1 MTCWPR
7 TSASGTCIR
16 EGGRLDPR
24 VSWPFVAEIG
34 TERRRMA
41 TDTILKAAAI
51 ITMDEAIPR
60 ARALAF
66 DSTSGRITAI
76 GSPAEVQAAAPGVSV
91 TDLGDIVLMPGFVE
105 PHSHPLL
112 SGMATQEPAYWVS
125 PNVGVSSWDDVL
137 AIFAKA
143 HKDNPPDRI
152 LVFNGVDRLLQQA
165 PIPTRAVLDP
175 IFGARPVVVVDNS
188 GHAVYFNSATIKVL
202 GWTDGKPPADP
213 VGGSFGRAPDG
224 TSDGTAYES
233 GALMK
238 IIGAVMPKAIP
249 HPLHSGALFYKLM
262 AQCGITATS
271 EHTYNSSQ
279 LPAYT
284 ALASVPDCPLR
295 LHLYHMSIET
305 DAAADVT
312 CPKPD
317 LVRKVGIKLWADGSP
332 WIGNVAI
339 SFEYLDNPTTRT
351 AQIELGP
358 RGEAEMN
365 YTRAQLDA
373 VLDQLV
379 PTGYQMAFH
388 CNGDVGFDVVL
399 DAYARALAKFNLL
412 GSDHRWRVE
421 HLGAARRDQF
431 ERAAALGVTCS
442 LSPFQYI
449 YWGDLLDG
457 VMFDPEYGAQ
467 WQRIRDA
474 FEAGV
479 TPSYHNDGSVCP
491 PHQLLNVQH
500 TVMRTTMSGKVH
512 GANQAVALDDALK
525 AITING
531 AYQLKRDHEIGSLAV
546 GKYADLVE
554 LSADIYAVPV
564 DQIVEKV
571 KVLGT
576 WLGGRRIDIDKFVDE
591 VKGIDPSEHQHL
603 AQQAGKRECC

>member
-1 MTCWPR
+1 
-7 TSASGTCIR
+7 
-16 EGGRLDPR
+16 
-24 VSWPFVAEIG
+24 
-34 TERRRMA
+34 MA
-41 TDTILKAAAI
+41 TDLILAASTI
-51 ITMDEAIPR
+51 ITMDNATPR
-60 ARALAF
+60 ARALAI
-66 DSTSGRITAI
+66 DTGTGRITAI
-76 GSPAEVQAAAPGVSV
+76 GSLAEVQAAAPGVAV
-91 TDLGDIVLMPGFVE
+91 TDLGGTVLMPGFVE

-112 SGMATQEPAYWVS
+112 SGMATQKPAYWVS
-125 PNVGVSSWDDVL
+125 PNVGVATWDDVK

-143 HKDNPPDRI
+143 DKENPAGQI

-165 PIPTRAVLDP
+165 PLPTRSVLDE
-175 IFGARPVVVVDNS
+175 IFPARPVVVVDNS
-188 GHAVYFNSATIKVL
+188 GHAVYFNSATITEL
-202 GWTDGKPPADP
+202 GWEGGKPPADP
-213 VGGSFGRAPDG
+213 VGGSFGRAADG
-224 TSDGTAYES
+224 TSDGVAYES
-233 GALMK
+233 GALMQ
-238 IIGAVMPKAIP
+238 IVAAVMPKAIP
-249 HPLHSGALFYKLM
+249 HPLHSGALFYQLM
-262 AQCGITATS
+262 ARCGITATS
-271 EHTYNSSQ
+271 EHTYNSRQ
-279 LPAYT
+279 YQAYA

-295 LHLYHMSIET
+295 LHVYHMSIEP
-305 DAAADVT
+305 DAAADVVF
-312 CPKPD
+312 PD
-317 LVRKVGIKLWADGSP
+317 PEMVRKTGIKLWADGSP

-351 AQIELGP
+351 AQMELGP
-358 RGEAEMN
+358 RGEGQMN

-373 VLDQLV
+373 ILDELV
-379 PTGYQMAFH
+379 PTGYQIAFH

-457 VMFDPEYGAQ
+457 VMFDPAYGAQ

-500 TVMRTTMSGKVH
+500 TVMRTTINGNVH
-512 GANQAVALDDALK
+512 GADQAVTLDQALR

-531 AYQLKRDHEIGSLAV
+531 AYQLRRDHEIGSLAV

-554 LSADIYAVPV
+554 LSADIHTVPV
-564 DQIVEKV
+564 DKIVEEV
-571 KVLGT
+571 TVLGT
-576 WLGGRRIDIDKFVDE
+576 WLGGRKIDLDTFVDQ
-591 VKGIDPSEHQHL
+591 VAGIDPTEHHALTGQV
-603 AQQAGKRECC
+603 AERKCC

>member
-1 MTCWPR
+1 
-7 TSASGTCIR
+7 
-16 EGGRLDPR
+16 
-24 VSWPFVAEIG
+24 
-34 TERRRMA
+34 MA
-41 TDTILKAAAI
+41 TDTILRAAAI
-51 ITMDEAIPR
+51 ITMEEAKPR

-66 DSTSGRITAI
+66 DSGTGRITAI
-76 GSPAEVQAAAPGVSV
+76 GSLAEVQAVAPGVPV
-91 TDLGDIVLMPGFVE
+91 TDMGATVLMPGFVE

-125 PNVGVSSWDDVL
+125 PNVGVNTWDEVK

-143 HKDNPPDRI
+143 DKDAPADQP

-165 PIPTRAVLDP
+165 PMPTRSVLDGLFP
-175 IFGARPVVVVDNS
+175 SRPVVVIDNS
-188 GHAVYFNSATIKVL
+188 GHAVYFNSATVKLL
-202 GWTDGKPPADP
+202 GWADGKAPADP
-213 VGGSFGRAPDG
+213 VGGSFGREGDG
-224 TSDGTAYES
+224 VTSNGTAFES
-233 GALMK
+233 GAVMMVA
-238 IIGAVMPKAIP
+238 GAVLPKAIP

-262 AQCGITATS
+262 AQCGVTSTS
-271 EHTYNSSQ
+271 EHTYNSGQ
-279 LPAYT
+279 YQAYA
-284 ALASVPDCPLR
+284 ALASVPGCPLR
-295 LHLYHMSIET
+295 LHLYHMSIEA

-312 CPKPD
+312 FRNPE
-317 LVRKVGIKLWADGSP
+317 LVRKTGIKLWADGSP

-351 AQIELGP
+351 AQLELGP
-358 RGEAEMN
+358 RGEEEMN

-373 VLDQLV
+373 VLDEMV
-379 PTGYQMAFH
+379 PAGYQIAFH

-399 DAYARALAKFNLL
+399 DAYARALFRFNLL

-457 VMFDPEYGAQ
+457 VMFDSQYGAQ
-467 WQRIRDA
+467 WQRVRDA

-479 TPSYHNDGSVCP
+479 RPSYHNDGSVSP

-500 TVMRTTMSGKVH
+500 TVTRTTITGRVH
-512 GANQAVALDDALK
+512 GANQAVTLDDALK

-554 LSADIYAVPV
+554 LSADIYTVPV
-564 DQIVEKV
+564 DRIVDEV

-576 WLGGRRIDIDKFVDE
+576 WVGGKKVDIDAYIAG
-591 VKGIDPSEHQHL
+591 VKAIDPTEHHDVT
-603 AQQAGKRECC
+603 QQAGARKCC

>member
-1 MTCWPR
+1 
-7 TSASGTCIR
+7 
-16 EGGRLDPR
+16 
-24 VSWPFVAEIG
+24 
-34 TERRRMA
+34 MA
-41 TDTILKAAAI
+41 ADTILQASAI
-51 ITMDEAIPR
+51 ITMDEARPR

-66 DSTSGRITAI
+66 DSATGRITAI
-76 GSPAEVQAAAPGVSV
+76 GSLAEVQAAAPGVAV
-91 TDLGDIVLMPGFVE
+91 TDLGSTVLMPGFVE

-112 SGMATQEPAYWVS
+112 SGMATQDPAYWVS
-125 PNVGVSSWDDVL
+125 PNVGVNTWEDVK
-137 AIFAKA
+137 AVFAKA
-143 HKDNPPDRI
+143 DKERPAGQP

-165 PIPTRAVLDP
+165 PLPTREVLDP
-175 IFGARPVVVVDNS
+175 IFPSRPVIVVDNS
-188 GHAVYFNSATIKVL
+188 GHGLYFNSETIKLL
-202 GWTDGKPPADP
+202 GWADGKAPADP
-213 VGGSFGRAPDG
+213 VGGSFGREADG
-224 TSDGTAYES
+224 ASDGTAFES
-233 GALMK
+233 GAIMQV
-238 IIGAVMPKAIP
+238 IGAVLPKAIP

-262 AQCGITATS
+262 AQCGITSTS
-271 EHTYNSSQ
+271 EHTYNSRQ
-279 LPAYT
+279 YQAY
-284 ALASVPDCPLR
+284 AGLASVPGCPLR
-295 LHLYHMSIET
+295 LHLYHMSIEP
-305 DAAADVT
+305 DAGADIT
-312 CPKPD
+312 FPNPE

-373 VLDQLV
+373 ILDEFV
-379 PTGYQMAFH
+379 PTGYQIAFH

-399 DAYARALAKFNLL
+399 DAYARALVKFNLL

-431 ERAAALGVTCS
+431 ERAASLGVTCS

-457 VMFDPEYGAQ
+457 VMFDSEYGSQ
-467 WQRIRDA
+467 WQRFRDA

-500 TVMRTTMSGKVH
+500 TVMRTTVNGTVH
-512 GANQAVALDDALK
+512 GANQAVSLDDALK

-531 AYQLKRDHEIGSLAV
+531 AYQLQRDHEIGSLAV

-554 LSADIYAVPV
+554 LSADVYTVPV

-576 WLGGRRIDIDKFVDE
+576 WVGGRKIDIDAYIAA
-591 VKGIDPSEHQHL
+591 VKAMDPTEHQAL
-603 AQQAGKRECC
+603 AAEAGKRTCC

>member
-1 MTCWPR
+1 
-7 TSASGTCIR
+7 
-16 EGGRLDPR
+16 
-24 VSWPFVAEIG
+24 
-34 TERRRMA
+34 MA
-41 TDTILKAAAI
+41 TDTILKAATI
-51 ITMDEAIPR
+51 ITMDDARPR

-66 DSTSGRITAI
+66 DSATGRITAI
-76 GSPAEVQAAAPGVSV
+76 GSVADVQAAAPGVTV
-91 TDLGDIVLMPGFVE
+91 TDLGSTVLMPGFVE

-112 SGMATQEPAYWVS
+112 SGMATQDPAYWIS
-125 PNVGVSSWDDVL
+125 PTVGVATWDDVR
-137 AIFAKA
+137 AIFTKA
-143 HKDNPPDRI
+143 DQDHPTDQV
-152 LVFNGVDRLLQQA
+152 LVFNGIDRLLQQA
-165 PIPTRAVLDP
+165 PLPTRHVLDP
-175 IFGARPVVVVDNS
+175 IFPARPVVVVDNS
-188 GHAVYFNSATIKVL
+188 GHGIYFNSAAIALL
-202 GWTDGKPPADP
+202 GWPDGKAPADP
-213 VGGSFGRAPDG
+213 VGGSFGREPDG
-224 TSDGTAYES
+224 VTSNGTAFET
-233 GALMK
+233 GALMMV
-238 IIGAVMPKAIP
+238 ASALLPKAIP

-271 EHTYNSSQ
+271 EHTYNSGQ
-279 LPAYT
+279 YQAYA
-284 ALASVPDCPLR
+284 ALAAVPGCPLR
-295 LHLYHMSIET
+295 LHAYHMSIDS
-305 DAAADVT
+305 DAAADVVF
-312 CPKPD
+312 PNHE

-332 WIGNVAI
+332 WIGNIAT
-339 SFEYLDNPTTRT
+339 SFDYLDNPTTRT

-358 RGEAEMN
+358 RGEGQLN

-373 VLDQLV
+373 VLDELV

-457 VMFDPEYGAQ
+457 VMFESRYGAQ

-479 TPSYHNDGSVCP
+479 SPSYHNDGSVCP

-500 TVMRTTMSGKVH
+500 TITRTTLSGNVH
-512 GANQAVALDDALK
+512 GAGQAVGLDDALK

-531 AYQLKRDHEIGSLAV
+531 AYQLKRENDIGSLAV

-554 LSADIYAVPV
+554 LSADIYTVAPERIV
-564 DQIVEKV
+564 DEV

-576 WLGGRRIDIDKFVDE
+576 WLGGAKVDIDKYLTNVRA
-591 VKGIDPSEHQHL
+591 VDPSEHHEL
-603 AQQAGKRECC
+603 AGATRKCC

>member
-1 MTCWPR
+1 
-7 TSASGTCIR
+7 
-16 EGGRLDPR
+16 
-24 VSWPFVAEIG
+24 
-34 TERRRMA
+34 MA

-51 ITMDEAIPR
+51 ITMDEAHPR

-66 DSTSGRITAI
+66 DSGTGRITAI
-76 GSPAEVQAAAPGVSV
+76 GSLAEVQAQVQAEAPGVAV
-91 TDLGDIVLMPGFVE
+91 TDLGDTVLMPGFVE

-112 SGMATQEPAYWVS
+112 SGMATQKPAYWVS
-125 PNVGVSSWDDVL
+125 PNVGVSTWDGVL

-143 HKDNPPDRI
+143 DQENPAGHP

-165 PIPTRAVLDP
+165 PLPTRAVLDP
-175 IFGARPVVVVDNS
+175 IFPTRPVVVVDNS
-188 GHAVYFNSATIKVL
+188 GHGIYFNSETVKML
-202 GWTDGKPPADP
+202 GWADGKPPADP
-213 VGGSFGRAPDG
+213 VGGSFGRAADG
-224 TSDGTAYES
+224 TSDGTAFES
-233 GALMK
+233 GALMQ
-238 IIGAVMPKAIP
+238 IAGAVLPQAIP
-249 HPLHSGALFYKLM
+249 HPLHSGALFYQLM

-271 EHTYNSSQ
+271 EHTYNSGQ
-279 LPAYT
+279 YQAYV
-284 ALASVPDCPLR
+284 ALSSVPNCPLR
-295 LHLYHMSIET
+295 LHVYHMSIEA
-305 DAAADVT
+305 DVAADIT
-312 CPKPD
+312 FPNPD
-317 LVRKVGIKLWADGSP
+317 LVRKTGIKLWADGSP

-339 SFEYLDNPTTRT
+339 SFEYLDNDTTRT
-351 AQIELGP
+351 AQMELGP
-358 RGEAEMN
+358 RGESQMN

-373 VLDQLV
+373 VLDELV
-379 PTGYQMAFH
+379 PTGYQMSFH

-457 VMFDPEYGAQ
+457 VMFDPAYGAQ

-491 PHQLLNVQH
+491 PHQILNVQH
-500 TVMRTTMSGKVH
+500 TVMRTTVSGTVH

-554 LSADIYAVPV
+554 LSADFYAVPV
-564 DQIVEKV
+564 DQIVDRV

-576 WLGGRRIDIDKFVDE
+576 WLGGKKINLDGFLSEVDA
-591 VKGIDPSEHQHL
+591 VDPAEHHDL
-603 AQQAGKRECC
+603 TSQAAKPKCC

>member
-1 MTCWPR
+1 
-7 TSASGTCIR
+7 
-16 EGGRLDPR
+16 
-24 VSWPFVAEIG
+24 
-34 TERRRMA
+34 MA
-41 TDTILKAAAI
+41 TDTILKASTI
-51 ITMDEAIPR
+51 ITMDEARPR
-60 ARALAF
+60 ARAIGI
-66 DSTSGRITAI
+66 DSATGRITAI
-76 GSPAEVQAAAPGVSV
+76 GSVGEVQAFAPGVAV
-91 TDLGDIVLMPGFVE
+91 TDLGDTVLMPGFVE

-125 PNVGVSSWDDVL
+125 PNVGVQTWDDVK

-143 HKDNPPDRI
+143 DKDTPPDQP

-165 PIPTRAVLDP
+165 PLPTREVLDP
-175 IFGARPVVVVDNS
+175 LFPTRPVVVIDNS
-188 GHAVYFNSATIKVL
+188 GHGIYFNTATVKL
-202 GWTDGKPPADP
+202 MGWPDGKAPADP
-213 VGGSFGRAPDG
+213 VGGSFGREADG
-224 TSDGTAYES
+224 VTSNGTAFES
-233 GALMK
+233 GALMMVAA
-238 IIGAVMPKAIP
+238 AVLPKAIP

-262 AQCGITATS
+262 AQCGVTSTS
-271 EHTYNSSQ
+271 EHTYNTGQ
-279 LPAYT
+279 YGAYA
-284 ALASVPDCPLR
+284 ALASVPGCPLR
-295 LHLYHMSIET
+295 LHLYHMSIEA
-305 DAAADVT
+305 DAAADISFAD
-312 CPKPD
+312 PE

-332 WIGNVAI
+332 WLGNVAI

-358 RGEAEMN
+358 RGEPEMN

-373 VLDQLV
+373 VLDELV
-379 PTGYQMAFH
+379 PAGYQMAFH

-399 DAYARALAKFNLL
+399 DAYARALVKFNLL

-467 WQRIRDA
+467 WQRTRDA

-479 TPSYHNDGSVCP
+479 RPSYHNDGSVSP
-491 PHQLLNVQH
+491 PNQILNVAH
-500 TVMRTTMSGKVH
+500 TVMRTTINGTVH
-512 GANQAVALDDALK
+512 GANQAVSLHDALK

-531 AYQLKRDHEIGSLAV
+531 AYQLQRDHEIGSLAV

-554 LSADIYAVPV
+554 LSADIYTVPV

-571 KVLGT
+571 TVLGT
-576 WLGGRRIDIDKFVDE
+576 WLGGRKIDIDKYVDD
-591 VKGIDPSEHQHL
+591 VKAIDPTEHHEVT
-603 AQQAGKRECC
+603 QQVAAKKCC